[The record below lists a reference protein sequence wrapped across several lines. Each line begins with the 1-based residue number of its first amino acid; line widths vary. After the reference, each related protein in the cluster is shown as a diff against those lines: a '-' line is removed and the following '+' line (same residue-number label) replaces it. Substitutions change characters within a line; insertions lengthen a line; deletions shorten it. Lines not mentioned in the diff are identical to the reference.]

1 MPRLRRVSPNS
12 PGWTRRRAGRGFAYV
27 DAAGATLSADQ
38 IERIRSLV
46 IPPAWRDVWIC
57 PLPNGHLQATGLDAA
72 GRRQYLYH
80 PAWRAQRDRAKFDRV
95 TAAAARLPEVRGR
108 VADDLARPGMPLE
121 RAAAVAVR
129 LLDLGYFRIGNDYY
143 ADANGSFGL
152 TTLERRHVRG
162 TPDGLA
168 FRFVGKSGIEH
179 RVTIEDAGAI
189 AALQAMRRRR
199 GGDRLLAY
207 RNGSG
212 WTDLGSVAVNAYLA
226 ELFGGEFTA
235 KDFRTWH
242 AGVLAAE
249 ALARSPEP
257 GASAASRKRAMR
269 AAVVEVADYL
279 GNTPAIARASY
290 IDPRIVDAY
299 ESGATIRDAASVSYR
314 GHWARQEALER
325 AVLDLLD
332 VEASGDPPGL
342 AAAG

>member
-38 IERIRSLV
+38 IEWIRSLV

-80 PAWRAQRDRAKFDRV
+80 PAWREQRDRLKFDRV
-95 TAAAARLPEVRGR
+95 TAAAARLPEVRAR
-108 VADDLARPGMPLE
+108 VLDDLGASGMPLN
-121 RAAAVAVR
+121 RAAATAVR

-152 TTLERRHVRG
+152 TTLERRHVRR
-162 TPDGLA
+162 TPEGLA

-179 RVTIEDAGAI
+179 RVLIDDVSVV
-189 AALQAMRRRR
+189 AAVEAMRRRH
-199 GGDRLLAY
+199 GGDRLLAF

-212 WTDLGSVAVNAYLA
+212 WADLSSAAVNAYLA
-226 ELFGGEFTA
+226 ELFGGDFTA

-242 AGVLAAE
+242 ATVLAAD
-249 ALARSPEP
+249 ALARSSES
-257 GASAASRKRAMR
+257 GVTAASRKRAVR
-269 AAVVEVADYL
+269 AAVVAVSDYL
-279 GNTPAIARASY
+279 GNTPAIAKASY
-290 IDPRIVDAY
+290 IDPRVIDLY
-299 ESGATIRDAASVSYR
+299 ESGTTIAASAGADYPS
-314 GHWARQEALER
+314 ADERQAALER
-325 AVLDLLD
+325 AVLDLLN
-332 VEASGDPPGL
+332 P
-342 AAAG
+342 

>member
-1 MPRLRRVSPNS
+1 M
-12 PGWTRRRAGRGFAYV
+12 
-27 DAAGATLSADQ
+27 
-38 IERIRSLV
+38 

-80 PAWRAQRDRAKFDRV
+80 PAWRAQRRAKFDRV
-95 TAAAARLPEVRGR
+95 TAAAARLPEVRGE

-235 KDFRTWH
+235 KDFRSTR
-242 AGVLAAE
+242 GPGRR

-257 GASAASRKRAMR
+257 GSFGGVPEA
-269 AAVVEVADYL
+269 
-279 GNTPAIARASY
+279 
-290 IDPRIVDAY
+290 
-299 ESGATIRDAASVSYR
+299 RDAR
-314 GHWARQEALER
+314 GGGRGGRLSREHPGHR
-325 AVLDLLD
+325 AGVLHRP
-332 VEASGDPPGL
+332 AGL
-342 AAAG
+342 RPLRVGRHDRGRRPSLGRPRCGRVPRRAGGAGAGGA